1 MLKWV
6 TKEIGFGR
14 KVMSYTTQVEFAPA
28 YELLA
33 SSSIFFKRNLSRHLL
48 YGDQWFK
55 EVELQIGEGFKN
67 EVLAFADPACWSEYM
82 ILLTHI
88 RGKKEESPKEF
99 LQWVENIQPGELF
112 ELLSPYVL
120 NPIQPHIGALKNQ
133 FVDLLH
139 KWNELYF
146 QFFDLSLVEKL
157 KRDSQEKGSLI
168 GKFSSQVV
176 VEQITDLWI
185 GEDVPLEKIVL
196 APSIHV
202 NPIKIIHK
210 YNGMNIIYYPVDPP
224 IGEGEVPH
232 QLRRITKALHDDN
245 RIRILQLI
253 AQEQRTFTDI
263 VNEIGLSKATVH
275 QHLFVLRSA
284 GLLRF
289 HYYEDIYS
297 INSHVLEKV
306 KGVLEGFIFG

>member
-1 MLKWV
+1 MTYV
-6 TKEIGFGR
+6 
-14 KVMSYTTQVEFAPA
+14 TQVEFSPA

-55 EVELQIGEGFKN
+55 EVEGKIGVGFKN
-67 EVLAFADPACWSEYM
+67 DVLAFDDPASWSEYM
-82 ILLTHI
+82 ILLAHI
-88 RGKKEESPKEF
+88 RGGNDESPKEF
-99 LQWVENIQPGELF
+99 LQWVEGIQAGELF

-133 FVDLLH
+133 FVELLYR
-139 KWNELYF
+139 WNEVYF
-146 QFFDLSLVEKL
+146 GTFDTALMDKL
-157 KRDSQEKGSLI
+157 KWDSEVKGLLV
-168 GKFSSQVV
+168 GDFSSQEVL
-176 VEQITDLWI
+176 EQLTDLWI
-185 GEDVPLEKIVL
+185 GEEVALDKIVL
-196 APSIHV
+196 VPSIHV

-210 YNGMNIIYYPVDPP
+210 YKGMNIIYYPVDPP
-224 IGEGEVPH
+224 VGEDEVPH
-232 QLRRITKALHDDN
+232 RLKRITKALHDDN
-245 RIRILQLI
+245 RVRMLKLI
-253 AQEQRTFTDI
+253 AKSPRTFTDI

-297 INSHVLEKV
+297 VQTHVLEKV
-306 KGVLEGFIFG
+306 KGVLEDFIF